1 VSISVEE
8 MGAAGGTHQVV
19 MEFVDRDG
27 TVVATD
33 TQSTGALKKGE
44 VKKLSFKGAG
54 EKILAFRYQP
64 IK

>member
-1 VSISVEE
+1 
-8 MGAAGGTHQVV
+8 

-27 TVVATD
+27 KVVATD

-44 VKKLSFKGAG
+44 VKQLQFKGAG